1 MTSFLG
7 VDPAIV
13 ALGLLLL
20 LFIAFTIE
28 KYPPEVTAAGG
39 AALFFLLG
47 MPPADE
53 VMSVFSSSA
62 PITIAAMFVVS
73 GALVRTGVLD
83 SLAGLVIENRG
94 GSLWLAGDAPGYA
107 DYLLG
112 PLVAYATMTE
122 DGGALMAVFGGLPY
136 LLGGIVLA
144 FRLVRE

>member
-39 AALFFLLG
+39 AALFIVLG
-47 MPPADE
+47 LTPTDE

-83 SLAGLVIENRG
+83 SLAGLVIGR
-94 GSLWLAGDAPGYA
+94 AQTRP
-107 DYLLG
+107 
-112 PLVAYATMTE
+112 
-122 DGGALMAVFGGLPY
+122 
-136 LLGGIVLA
+136 VLA
-144 FRLVRE
+144 VLIFVFATQRGNKFQLLLRRLKPVECLPVGHGFKIVKFIYTLTG